1 MKKSILVILAVL
13 IAGFLVVN
21 GFQGS
26 SGVKAG
32 EGQKGITWQ
41 DPAITKADIA
51 KAGKPVYLFVHTE
64 WCTFC
69 KKMKASTFADPKV
82 QELLN
87 DKFIALE
94 INPETS
100 GTTNFLG
107 EKLSYADAA
116 ARLGVRGYPAS
127 YFFGPDGSL
136 LGGQPGFIDA
146 AMFADIA
153 EYIGDGYY
161 KNYSFDEYR
170 ALPADK
176 KK

>member
-1 MKKSILVILAVL
+1 MKKSVLVILAV
-13 IAGFLVVN
+13 IIVGFLVAN
-21 GFQGS
+21 GFRGGS
-26 SGVKAG
+26 GAAAG
-32 EGQKGITWQ
+32 DWQKNITWQ
-41 DPAITKADIA
+41 DPAITKAAIA
-51 KAGKPVYLFVHTE
+51 KADKPVYLFVHTE

-69 KKMKASTFADPKV
+69 KKMIATTFADPKV

-116 ARLGVRGYPAS
+116 TRLGVRGYPAS
-127 YFFGPDGSL
+127 FFFAPDGSL
-136 LGGQPGFIDA
+136 LGGQPGYINA
-146 AMFADIA
+146 ATFGDIA

-161 KNYSFDEYR
+161 RDYSYSEYK